1 MRVKAV
7 VFDLD
12 GTLLDSRELILDSY
26 HYACDVVLG
35 HRLADA
41 DLLDMVGVPL
51 QLQMEKLV
59 PEAADAMVK
68 AYRENNHRR
77 NDELIGYFAGTREML
92 ATLKERGYPL
102 AIVTSKLHAFAMAG
116 LKRYALED
124 NFEFLIGADDCPYYK
139 PAPEPLLLAAE
150 RLGQDPS
157 DCVYVGDS
165 PYDMEAARAAK
176 MRALGAEWGLFDRA
190 RLLAAGAQMVLSTIA
205 EVPEAVMGL
214 EQ

>member
-1 MRVKAV
+1 MPVKAV

-51 QLQMEKLV
+51 QLQMQKLV
-59 PEAADAMVK
+59 PEASEAMVK

-77 NDELIGYFAGTREML
+77 NDELIGYFAGTREAL
-92 ATLKERGYPL
+92 AKLRERGYPL
-102 AIVTSKLHAFAMAG
+102 AIVTSKLRAFALAG

-124 NFEFLIGADDCPYYK
+124 NFEFLIGADDCPTYK
-139 PAPEPLLLAAE
+139 PDPGPLLLAAE
-150 RLGQDPS
+150 RLAQDPQ
-157 DCVYVGDS
+157 DCVYIGDS
-165 PYDMEAARAAK
+165 PYDMQAATAAG
-176 MRALGAEWGLFDRA
+176 MYAVGAEWGLFDRE
-190 RLLAAGAQMVLSTIA
+190 RLLAAGAQMVLSTIS
-205 EVPEAVMGL
+205 EVPDAVVGL
-214 EQ
+214 DR